1 MQHNLAII
9 GFGGMGSFHYK
20 NLLKEQEIV
29 CTGVWDI
36 RECRREYAAELGLHV
51 YGSLDEVLADDSIEI
66 VLIAT
71 PNDVHHPIALAALA
85 AGKHVICE
93 KPVTLNAK
101 LLTEMLEA
109 ADAAGKL
116 LTVHQNR
123 RWDRGYRIVHQILG
137 EGVLG
142 DVYRIESRVHGAHG
156 IPGDWRQDPKQG
168 GGMVYD
174 WGIHL
179 LDQAVMLFPDAKIR
193 SVYATLNHVT
203 NEQTDDGFFIDLTF
217 DNGIHYTV
225 EVGTSH
231 FITLPRWMVLGRDGT
246 LMLDNWGLEGKIVR
260 AHGEDDKDVVPVVT
274 AAGLTKTMA
283 PRREDTIETLDIP
296 DLWPDIGEYYRNITA
311 VLEGRESP
319 IVTPSQMLRVMRLI
333 EAVFASAR
341 TGEVIPF
348 EIPLET

>member
-1 MQHNLAII
+1 MMHKMAII

-20 NLLKEQEIV
+20 KLLQGQEIV

-36 RECRREYAAELGLHV
+36 KPERRQYAESFGLHA
-51 YGSLDEVLADDSIEI
+51 YESLEDLLADESIEI

-71 PNDVHHPIALAALA
+71 PNDVHHTIAIQALE

-93 KPVTLNAK
+93 KPVTLNTK

-123 RWDRGYRIVHQILG
+123 RWDRGYGIVRQILG

-142 DVYRIESRVHGAHG
+142 EVYRIESRVHGAHG

-179 LDQAVMLFPDAKIR
+179 LDQAVMLFPEAKIS

-203 NEQTDDGFFIDLTF
+203 NTETDDGFFIDLTF
-217 DNGIHYTV
+217 DNGVHYVV

-231 FITLPRWMVLGRDGT
+231 FITLPRWMVMGQDGT
-246 LMLDNWGLEGKIVR
+246 MLLDNWGLEGRIVC

-283 PRREDTIETLDIP
+283 PRREDTIKTLDIP
-296 DLWPDIGEYYRNITA
+296 DIWPDIGEYYRNITA
-311 VLEGRESP
+311 CLEGRESP
-319 IVTPSQMLRVMRLI
+319 IVTPDQMRRVMRLI

-341 TGEVIPF
+341 TGEVIRF
-348 EIPLET
+348 EIPLEP